1 MLISRYSTPDFNPY
15 GDAAPL
21 PPNPDWTAPRAR
33 DRLAATVS
41 LPGSKSLTNREL
53 VLSALADAPSHLR
66 SPLHS
71 RDTTLMVAA
80 LRSLGVTIDEVQGP
94 GRFGPDWVI
103 TPADELLGSTT
114 IDCGL
119 AGTVMRFLPPVSALA
134 LGPVMFDGDKG
145 ARKRPMATT
154 ISSLRALG
162 VDIDSDGRS
171 TLPFT
176 VHGTGRVRGGAV
188 TIDASSSSQFVS
200 GLLLAGARFTEGLRL
215 THDGDRLPSMPHIE
229 MTIAALGAR
238 GVNVESI
245 STGEWSISPGT
256 ISARDVDI
264 EPDLSNAAP
273 FLAAA
278 LVAGG
283 SVTIVGWP
291 SATTQVGDDLLAL
304 LPLFGAVVTREADRV
319 TVTGGSGIRGVTLDL
334 STGGELA
341 PALVAIA
348 ALADSPST
356 ITGIGHIRHHETDRL
371 AALATEINRLGGSV
385 TELEDGLHIE
395 PRPLHGGLWQT
406 YHDHRMAHAGAIIG
420 LAVDD
425 VVVENIATTAK
436 TLPEFAELWQGMV
449 FSSKDSSQSVSS
461 ISVSPSPV
469 SPAPVAGSQETGA
482 PA

>member
-15 GDAAPL
+15 GDAVPAS
-21 PPNPDWTAPRAR
+21 PNADWAAPRAR
-33 DRLAATVS
+33 GPLAATVS

-53 VLSALADAPSHLR
+53 VLSALADAPSRLR

-80 LRSLGVTIDEVQGP
+80 LRSFGVSIVEDP
-94 GRFGPDWVI
+94 GAGSFGPDWLV

-114 IDCGL
+114 VDCGL
-119 AGTVMRFLPPVSALA
+119 AGTVMRFIPPVAALA
-134 LGPVMFDGDKG
+134 LGPVMFDGDEG

-154 ISSLRALG
+154 ISSLRSLG
-162 VDIDSDGRS
+162 VDIDADGRS

-176 VHGTGRVRGGAV
+176 VHGTGRVTGGDI

-200 GLLLAGARFTEGLRL
+200 GLLLAAARFTTGLRL
-215 THDGDRLPSMPHIE
+215 THDGERLPSMPHID
-229 MTIAALGAR
+229 MTIAALAAR
-238 GVNVESI
+238 GVVVTSDAP
-245 STGEWSISPGT
+245 GVWSVAPGP
-256 ISARDVDI
+256 ISARDLTI

-283 SVTIVGWP
+283 SVTIGGWP
-291 SATTQVGDDLLAL
+291 ASTTQVGDDLLGL
-304 LPLFGAVVTREADRV
+304 LPEFGAVVTRANDRV
-319 TVTGGSGIRGVTLDL
+319 TVTGGAGIRGVTLDL
-334 STGGELA
+334 TTGGELA

-371 AALATEINRLGGSV
+371 AALATELNRLGGSV
-385 TELEDGLHIE
+385 TELEDGLHID
-395 PRPLHGGLWQT
+395 PRPLHGGVWQT

-425 VVVENIATTAK
+425 VIVENIATTAK

-449 FSSKDSSQSVSS
+449 RSTEGL
-461 ISVSPSPV
+461 
-469 SPAPVAGSQETGA
+469 PA
-482 PA
+482 